1 MNFMLVPTLSLLHIV
16 ITRCFREGEF
26 RLANETI
33 DHSFDG
39 PYTQTV
45 TGRIE
50 VCANSSYKSLCYQ
63 YWDPV
68 DAQVFCQDHLR
79 HHRGPFNSYNT
90 SKKTAAISLQRHTN
104 LNHY

>member
-1 MNFMLVPTLSLLHIV
+1 MNFMLVPTLNLLHVV
-16 ITRCFREGEF
+16 ITRCYGEGNF
-26 RLANETI
+26 RLVNETTEY
-33 DHSFDG
+33 SFDG

-68 DAQVFCQDHLR
+68 DAQVFCQDYLR
-79 HHRGPFNSYNT
+79 YRGPLNSNI
-90 SKKTAAISLQRHTN
+90 SKKSAAVGLP
-104 LNHY
+104 